1 MPAAVTRI
9 ASPQERAQWRT
20 GCPSTTQSSRGNLAC
35 RQLLQHPRLELM
47 AYCSCACEVLYARK
61 LAAEL
66 GFCQL
71 SPTKIYEDNEGAMVL
86 VKNMHLRNRSKH
98 IALRFSFAQILY
110 QLGKNKLVVFRL
122 LFLPSTSM
130 QTSAQRRLVS
140 RSSIAPCQYGWAKYC
155 LPNPEESGGCFGST
169 WERRGLKT

>member
-1 MPAAVTRI
+1 
-9 ASPQERAQWRT
+9 
-20 GCPSTTQSSRGNLAC
+20 
-35 RQLLQHPRLELM
+35 M

-86 VKNMHLRNRSKH
+86 VKNMYLRNRSKH

-110 QLGKNKLVVFRL
+110 QLGRIKTVAV
-122 LFLPSTSM
+122 PSIDMHADIGTKA
-130 QTSAQRRLVS
+130 TGS
-140 RSSIAPCQYGWAKYC
+140 RSSIAMCQYGWAKYC

-169 WERRGLKT
+169 WVGSTWERRGLKT